1 MYFNEI
7 KDLMKMRT
15 INNLIFRSKI
25 KLINMMNPRIGDKK
39 INGQKYGFDGN
50 ANMGK
55 WLMVGDELI
64 FQSKRISSGIGL
76 CSDLCGTIS
85 LIFYF

>member
-1 MYFNEI
+1 MYFMEI

-50 ANMGK
+50 ANG
-55 WLMVGDELI
+55 
-64 FQSKRISSGIGL
+64 
-76 CSDLCGTIS
+76 
-85 LIFYF
+85 

>member
-1 MYFNEI
+1 MEI

-39 INGQKYGFDGN
+39 INNRNMDLMERL
-50 ANMGK
+50 MGK

-64 FQSKRISSGIGL
+64 F
-76 CSDLCGTIS
+76 
-85 LIFYF
+85 

>member
-1 MYFNEI
+1 MYFMKI

-39 INGQKYGFDGN
+39 FNGQKYGFDGN
-50 ANMGK
+50 ANG
-55 WLMVGDELI
+55 
-64 FQSKRISSGIGL
+64 
-76 CSDLCGTIS
+76 
-85 LIFYF
+85 

>member
-1 MYFNEI
+1 MYFMEI

-39 INGQKYGFDGN
+39 INGQKYGSDGK
-50 ANMGK
+50 ANG
-55 WLMVGDELI
+55 
-64 FQSKRISSGIGL
+64 
-76 CSDLCGTIS
+76 
-85 LIFYF
+85 